1 MPEKGQVSSR
11 DETGRQEPHGLSPDR
26 PELDLDV
33 FLRPYAHRGL
43 HGPGYGHEENSAP
56 AFLKA
61 IERGHGIECDLQA
74 AANGLPIVFHDRD
87 CDRLLGLSGAISDL
101 DGNAVRTLR
110 YPGCGSPLL
119 TFADFLALVDGRVPV
134 LAEIKSDWTSP
145 APGFLEQ
152 ICELAEGYRGP
163 LALMSFDPA
172 LMSKVARLSP
182 HIPRGL
188 VARDFTKGGA
198 EAEKLGRMRAYA
210 LTHLLDQTAVSLS
223 FIAYDIDA
231 LPTPATRYIREV
243 EGLPLFAWTV
253 RSPTDWLIAG
263 QWADAA
269 IFEGPC
275 RV

>member
-1 MPEKGQVSSR
+1 MSQPEHTDR
-11 DETGRQEPHGLSPDR
+11 NDPGRLEPDR
-26 PELDLDV
+26 PELDLEV

-43 HGPGYGHEENSAP
+43 HGPGYGHLENSAP

-74 AANGLPIVFHDRD
+74 AANGLPVVFHDRD
-87 CDRLLGLSGAISDL
+87 CDRLLGIAGTIDDFDGSAIK
-101 DGNAVRTLR
+101 TLR
-110 YPGCGSPLL
+110 YPGCGTPLL
-119 TFADFLALVDGRVPV
+119 TFKDFLALVDGRAPV
-134 LAEIKSDWTSP
+134 LAEIKSDWTRP
-145 APGFLEQ
+145 ASGFLEA
-152 ICELAEGYRGP
+152 ICELASGYRGP

-172 LMSKVARLSP
+172 VMSTVAQLSP
-182 HIPRGL
+182 DIPRGL
-188 VARDFTKGGA
+188 VSRDFTQGGA

-210 LTHLLDQTAVSLS
+210 LTHLLDQAAVAPS